1 MGQTQGQTE
10 LLGASGPQVKVTP
23 ETWSSQ
29 EVLTG
34 TALSPAEQGKLNP
47 FAEGDPTQG
56 STWNPAGLEAWRQP
70 WGPSRASRVV

>member
-10 LLGASGPQVKVTP
+10 LLGPLDPGQSNPRDLVFP
-23 ETWSSQ
+23 R

-56 STWNPAGLEAWRQP
+56 STWNQQAWKFGGSP
-70 WGPSRASRVV
+70 GVPPGPQFSP